1 MRDWISSISHLAPA
15 IGIGFVLLSDYV
27 GAVTYITTE
36 MSAKDDRIETSVNT
50 IAIAVLQQGFEN
62 IEANQVRIEVNQG
75 RMERKI
81 DLIGPRLPPPGFW
94 CRGAD
99 CEN

>member
-15 IGIGFVLLSDYV
+15 IGIGFVLLSAYV

-50 IAIAVLQQGFEN
+50 IAIAVLQKGFEN
-62 IEANQVRIEVNQG
+62 IEANQA

-81 DLIGPRLPPPGFW
+81 DLIGPRLPPLGFW
-94 CRGAD
+94 CRGQD
-99 CEN
+99 CE

>member
-15 IGIGFVLLSDYV
+15 IGIGFVLLSAYV

-50 IAIAVLQQGFEN
+50 IAIAVLQKGFEN
-62 IEANQVRIEVNQG
+62 IEANQA

-81 DLIGPRLPPPGFW
+81 DLIGPRLSPPGFW
-94 CRGAD
+94 CRRQD
-99 CEN
+99 CE

>member
-15 IGIGFVLLSDYV
+15 IGIGFVLLSAYV

-50 IAIAVLQQGFEN
+50 IAIAVLQKGFEN
-62 IEANQVRIEVNQG
+62 IEANQA

-94 CRGAD
+94 CRGQD
-99 CEN
+99 CE

>member
-15 IGIGFVLLSDYV
+15 IGIGFVLLSAYV

-50 IAIAVLQQGFEN
+50 IAIAVLQKGFEN
-62 IEANQVRIEVNQG
+62 IEANQA

-94 CRGAD
+94 CRGQD